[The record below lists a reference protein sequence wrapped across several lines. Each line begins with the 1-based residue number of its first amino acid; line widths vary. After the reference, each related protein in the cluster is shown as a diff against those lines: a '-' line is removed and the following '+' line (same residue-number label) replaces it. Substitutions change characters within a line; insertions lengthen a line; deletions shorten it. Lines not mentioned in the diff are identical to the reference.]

1 MEKIARGLSAG
12 RVQSVALRLLCEREK
27 LISQFQPEE
36 FWEVSA
42 TLKDFNHEEILFKL
56 NRKSDPL
63 LKEGE
68 AKKIEELVG
77 SSSLEISEIT
87 KNLLQL
93 NQKHPL

>member
-1 MEKIARGLSAG
+1 MEKNCRGLSAG

-56 NRKSDPL
+56 NRKKAIL
-63 LKEGE
+63 F
-68 AKKIEELVG
+68 
-77 SSSLEISEIT
+77 
-87 KNLLQL
+87 
-93 NQKHPL
+93 

>member
-1 MEKIARGLSAG
+1 MDRFKFIKFHRFI
-12 RVQSVALRLLCEREK
+12 CREK

-56 NRKSDPL
+56 NRKKSDPL
-63 LKEGE
+63 LKEDK

-77 SSSLEISEIT
+77 SSSLEISEVT
-87 KNLLQL
+87 KKPTSVKPRIYNL
-93 NQKHPL
+93 NSPASC